1 MKKGEVWHLE
11 VEGHKLQERH
21 SIRRQLHGVGA
32 RGTEAVGAAVRGAGG
47 GGGQAPM
54 SLTRRPREPGASAA
68 SGDRA
73 MSAAR
78 HRRRSVALADEKL
91 MQ

>member
-47 GGGQAPM
+47 GGG
-54 SLTRRPREPGASAA
+54 
-68 SGDRA
+68 D
-73 MSAAR
+73 R
-78 HRRRSVALADEKL
+78 HRCH
-91 MQ
+91 